1 MQIGLNGKD
10 DVLAKVDVSN
20 KYMNNGFEAITYDDN
35 SGQLLSLVNEIN
47 NKNEVIASHVVIID
61 INSGKIL
68 QDRKVSLESNKY
80 LVGSEIKYFSDLN
93 GDEKKEILVDNCII
107 DGNSFDLKSY
117 FDPMIEER
125 NDNRSWRFKQ

>member
-1 MQIGLNGKD
+1 MGKD

-47 NKNEVIASHVVIID
+47 NKNEVIASHIVIID

-93 GDEKKEILVDNCII
+93 GDEKK
-107 DGNSFDLKSY
+107 KY
-117 FDPMIEER
+117 
-125 NDNRSWRFKQ
+125 